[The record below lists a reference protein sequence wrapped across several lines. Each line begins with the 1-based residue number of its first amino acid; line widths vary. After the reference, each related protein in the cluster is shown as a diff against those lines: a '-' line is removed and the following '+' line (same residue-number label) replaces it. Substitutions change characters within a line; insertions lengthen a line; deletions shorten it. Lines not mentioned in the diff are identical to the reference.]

1 MSALPYALLTDE
13 LEKQP
18 KPITT
23 EVERLEES
31 YRALRTLQIQCKDR
45 YVDLEDQ
52 IKSAGSNLQLQ
63 ISDHQTKIVP
73 SRRHHQNVQSFNQHL
88 QDLQN
93 LRPDFDAVSLE
104 LSDITSKVQVQ
115 LHKLNGMKLA
125 LGIKPEKSAQER
137 IDELEKKKQWHQKRG
152 KMGRVLWLIFVS
164 LFLAM
169 VAYGLLPLMWFISQ
183 RKEGR
188 RHEFSN
194 IEYVNEHPLL
204 FLCFYVAILFGL
216 GAFLVYLLNLRSTHK
231 NMVSAID
238 MEIADINRNVVM

>member
-1 MSALPYALLTDE
+1 MNALPYALLTDE

-18 KPITT
+18 KAITT

-104 LSDITSKVQVQ
+104 LSDITAKVQVQ

-125 LGIKPEKSAQER
+125 LGIKPEKSAEER
-137 IDELEKKKQWHQKRG
+137 IDELERKKQWHQNRG
-152 KMGRVLWLIFVS
+152 KMGRVLRLFFVS

-169 VAYGLLPLMWFISQ
+169 VWYGFFFLLMWFISQ
-183 RKEGR
+183 RKE
-188 RHEFSN
+188 
-194 IEYVNEHPLL
+194 
-204 FLCFYVAILFGL
+204 
-216 GAFLVYLLNLRSTHK
+216 AFLFQFLRSSVTLRSSQRRLMK
-231 NMVSAID
+231 SYEYLPVRQDWISYSTNYNVFDALSQL
-238 MEIADINRNVVM
+238 EDI